1 MPSDL
6 ITASAGVWNDV
17 DLKRLRATEETF
29 LRLAPAG
36 ALISSLRPQWGYL
49 AVLDLAPDSAVA
61 EIRIALEVCAG
72 EVAVTLATRDD
83 SLALYQQCVP
93 AGWHGDVF
101 LPFGPV
107 EGGTQV
113 VIRSA
118 SVDSRPTVVHIESIG
133 LLSAA

>member
-6 ITASAGVWNDV
+6 ITPSAAVWSDV
-17 DLKRLRATEETF
+17 DLKHLRATEDTL
-29 LRLAPAG
+29 LRIAPAG
-36 ALISSLRPQWGYL
+36 AVISSLRPQWGYL
-49 AVLDLAPDSAVA
+49 AVLDLAPDSAID

-72 EVAVTLATRDD
+72 EVAVMLATRDD

-107 EGGTQV
+107 EGGTQA

-118 SVDSRPTVVHIESIG
+118 SADSRPTVVHIESIG